1 MKMAKCD
8 MCGAIKPANELSVIK
23 FIPTQADAY
32 APQFK
37 PLIRL
42 KKNTDDSEY
51 ENISITHEFDV
62 CDVCSAKILIGLMHR
77 EVYPSFATMEEGNV

>member
-32 APQFK
+32 APQIKPAQIFK
-37 PLIRL
+37 NRPPE
-42 KKNTDDSEY
+42 DEY
-51 ENISITHEFDV
+51 MPITMEHEYDV
-62 CDVCSAKILIGLMHR
+62 CDICCAQFLPKMMHR
-77 EVYPSFATMEEGNV
+77 EVYPSFNTMEEENV